1 MVAVT
6 AGVVGWLSLL
16 AAAAPAARP
25 QIGDPAPDFALA
37 TLDGK
42 SVTRDQLA
50 GQITVVEFFATWC
63 GPCKGSLEDLRAI
76 RAELGPRVQSLIIVV
91 EPDSPALRAALARF
105 PPPEGAIVGFD
116 TADGSARRWGRDR
129 LPTSFFLDRGAIIRH
144 INRGHGPGFRARA
157 TRWLRGLLSR
167 S

>member
-1 MVAVT
+1 MA
-6 AGVVGWLSLL
+6 AGVLVWLSFL
-16 AAAAPAARP
+16 AVAAPAARP
-25 QIGDPAPDFALA
+25 QIGDPAPDFALT

-50 GQITVVEFFATWC
+50 GQVTVVDFFATWC
-63 GPCKGSLEDLRAI
+63 GPCTSSLEDLRAI
-76 RAELGPRVQSLIIVV
+76 RAELGPGVRSLIIVV

-105 PPPEGAIVGFD
+105 PAPEGAIVAFD
-116 TADGSARRWGRDR
+116 SRDGSARRWGRDR

-157 TRWLRGLLSR
+157 TRWLRGLLVAS
-167 S
+167 